1 MGPNT
6 DSLATT
12 HSTERK
18 HRRFSL
24 RYPVFVKFTSGSSTQ
39 ELPAFSRNLSI
50 GGLLLEAPAA
60 IPQDCPISF
69 TLTVK
74 QQKAVRPIQLAGEG
88 RVVRVESAK
97 EDGKFTI
104 AVECSRPIS
113 ELEYLAAS

>member
-1 MGPNT
+1 MGPNI
-6 DSLATT
+6 DSVDSA
-12 HSTERK
+12 HSPERR

-24 RYPVFVKFTSGSSTQ
+24 RYPVFVKFTNGSSTH

-50 GGLLLEAPAA
+50 GGLLLEAPAS

-74 QQKAVRPIQLAGEG
+74 QPKAVRPIQLVGEG
-88 RVVRVESAK
+88 RVVRVESPK

-104 AVECSRPIS
+104 AVECSRPIA